1 MRSQLATLFAVSLI
15 AALASFGPGAPAT
28 ANGAGAQAA
37 LPAPLGDA
45 DVARYRRIFGLQ
57 HDGRWKQADREIAQL
72 EDRLLLGHVDAQ
84 RYLHPRKYRSRF
96 RELAA
101 WMRDYADHPQA
112 KRIYKLAMRRKP
124 RRAAAPRLPAR
135 LGRATY
141 TDAGGQEVV
150 RRRFSRRARSVLY
163 RVGSLVRRE
172 RLTVAEKY
180 LDRARAKYGLRHDE
194 TAAALGRIA
203 AGWFYYGK
211 DDKALKLAAR
221 ATALSRGYAPT
232 AHWYGGLAAYR
243 SGQFDTAAD
252 HFEAMAGTRGLA
264 SWSRAAAAFW
274 AARANMAARRPAR
287 VSPLLRVAAAEQRT
301 FYGILARRLLG
312 VDSPFNWDRPILS
325 ADDIKSIMTDARAR
339 RALALL
345 QTDQPVRAETELR
358 LMARTGDPAT
368 RTALLAMAD
377 RLGLSSLAFRTAT
390 RLADSDG
397 RVVERGLYPVPRW
410 RPRDGFILDRALI
423 FAVMRQESAFNVRA
437 RSRAGARGLMQL
449 MPGTAGFMA
458 NTRFRGRN
466 RQRLYDPVLNVTLGQ
481 KYLRYLL
488 EHDTVRGN
496 MFHLAAAY
504 NGGPGNLAK
513 WRRRVGRLTND
524 PLLFIESL
532 PSRETRNF
540 IERVLANLWLYRE
553 RFNQAA
559 PSLDALA
566 AGRAPVYQSLDR
578 ALVGETTR
586 NARN

>member
-1 MRSQLATLFAVSLI
+1 MRNHLANFFAASLI
-15 AALASFGPGAPAT
+15 AALASFGPGAPA
-28 ANGAGAQAA
+28 AA
-37 LPAPLGDA
+37 KDPVTHVTLPAPLGEA
-45 DVARYRRIFGLQ
+45 DVARYRRIFELQ

-101 WMRDYADHPQA
+101 WMRDYADHPEA
-112 KRIYKLAMRRKP
+112 KRIYKLAIRRKP
-124 RRAAAPRLPAR
+124 RRARAPRPPAR
-135 LGRATY
+135 LGSATY
-141 TDAGGQEVV
+141 ADDGGQDVV

-163 RVGSLVRRE
+163 RVRGMVRRE
-172 RLTVAEKY
+172 RLTAAEKY
-180 LDRARAKYGLRHDE
+180 LDRARTKYGLRRDE
-194 TAAALGRIA
+194 TAAALGHIA

-211 DDKALKLAAR
+211 DEKALKLAGR
-221 ATALSRGYAPT
+221 AAALSRANAPT

-243 SGQFDTAAD
+243 SGQFAAAVE

-264 SWSRAAAAFW
+264 SWSRAAGAFW

-287 VSPLLRVAAAEQRT
+287 VSPLLRIAADEQRT

-312 VDSPFNWDRPILS
+312 IDSPFNWDRPILS
-325 ADDIKSIMTDARAR
+325 TDDAKSVMTDARAR
-339 RALALL
+339 RALALI
-345 QTDQPVRAETELR
+345 QVDQPVRAEAELR
-358 LMARTGDPAT
+358 LMSRTGDPAT
-368 RTALLAMAD
+368 RTALLAIAD

-390 RLADSDG
+390 RLADSGG

-410 RPRDGFILDRALI
+410 RPRDGFTIDRALI
-423 FAVMRQESAFNVRA
+423 FAVMRQESAFNTRA
-437 RSRAGARGLMQL
+437 HSRAGARGLMQL
-449 MPGTAGFMA
+449 MPGTASYIA
-458 NTRFRGRN
+458 KKRFRGRG

-488 EHDTVRGN
+488 AHDTVQGN

-513 WRRRVGRLTND
+513 WRRRVGRLSRD

-566 AGRAPVYQSLDR
+566 AGRAPFYKSLDR
-578 ALVGETTR
+578 AQVAKTTR

>member
-1 MRSQLATLFAVSLI
+1 MRNQLATLFAVSLI
-15 AALASFGPGAPAT
+15 AALASFGPATPAAANDT
-28 ANGAGAQAA
+28 AARAT

-45 DVARYRRIFGLQ
+45 DVARYRRIFELQ
-57 HDGRWKQADREIAQL
+57 QGGRWKQADREIAKL
-72 EDRLLLGHVDAQ
+72 KDRLLLGHVDAQ

-101 WMRDYADHPQA
+101 WLRDYADHPEA

-124 RRAAAPRLPAR
+124 RRARAPRPPAR
-135 LGRATY
+135 LGSATY
-141 TDAGGQEVV
+141 KDASGQDVV
-150 RRRFSRRARSVLY
+150 RRRFNRQTRRVLY
-163 RVGSLVRRE
+163 RIRALVRRE
-172 RLTVAEKY
+172 RLTTAEKY
-180 LDRARAKYGLRHDE
+180 LDRARAKYGLRRE
-194 TAAALGRIA
+194 ATAAGLGRIA

-211 DDKALKLAAR
+211 DQKTLKLAAR
-221 ATALSRGYAPT
+221 AAALSRGHAPT

-243 SGQFDTAAD
+243 SGQFEKAAD
-252 HFEAMAGTRGLA
+252 HFEAIYSTRGLA

-287 VSPLLRVAAAEQRT
+287 VSGLLRTAAVEQRT

-325 ADDIKSIMTDARAR
+325 TDDAKSVMTDARAR

-345 QTDQPVRAETELR
+345 QVDQPVRAETELR
-358 LMARTGDPAT
+358 LMARSGGPET
-368 RTALLAMAD
+368 RTVLLAIAD

-390 RLADSDG
+390 RLAASGG
-397 RVVERGLYPVPRW
+397 RVVERGLSPVPRW
-410 RPRDGFILDRALI
+410 RPSNGFIIDRALI

-437 RSRAGARGLMQL
+437 HSHAGARGLMQL
-449 MPGTAGFMA
+449 MPGTAGYMA
-458 NTRFRGRN
+458 NRRFRGRN

-488 EHDTVRGN
+488 KHNTVQGD

-513 WRRRVGRLTND
+513 WRRRVGRLSRD
-524 PLLFIESL
+524 PLLFIESV

-553 RFNQAA
+553 RFNQEA

-566 AGRAPVYQSLDR
+566 AGRAPVYKSIDR
-578 ALVGETTR
+578 ALVAKTIS